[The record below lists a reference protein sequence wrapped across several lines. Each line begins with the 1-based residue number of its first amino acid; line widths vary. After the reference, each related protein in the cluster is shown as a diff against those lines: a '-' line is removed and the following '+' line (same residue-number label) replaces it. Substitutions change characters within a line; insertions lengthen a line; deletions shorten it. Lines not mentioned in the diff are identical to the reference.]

1 MSFLRQ
7 PAESW
12 QRDVPGARW
21 FKADLHIHTIDDRR
35 GGRAKMPTGLSGDP
49 DSPETLAL
57 YARRF
62 LQALAERGVQV
73 AGLTPHSPR
82 AGAGPETSAVWRI
95 VEEWNTGTDDDGVPF
110 REKVYAVLPGFE
122 PSFRDGRQGLH
133 LLFLFDPEIG
143 RERYLTAFDLV
154 MGGVSPWKNGDL
166 QISNERTADA
176 FAALRVFQ
184 EREAPADADGDG
196 GGLWDYLVIAP
207 HIEAENGLLG
217 AQKAQVLQLFDH
229 EEVAGLELADE
240 KLPEETLKKRA
251 WLRDGMA
258 TRRQAFFHA
267 SDAYRVDDIGRRHT
281 WMKLASPRLE
291 ALRQAFIASD
301 SRMRIGFEK
310 GEDGA
315 LWPIENPP
323 DVMVSARPWLREMTV
338 AGGAS
343 FFGGSQGAK
352 ARQTCFR
359 LSPDLTC
366 IIGGSMT
373 GKSTFLDGLRVHVDA
388 RLPDDE
394 VVRANVAARG
404 RIFGAGA
411 PDIALDCP
419 GRDPTAPPLERWPA
433 RFFAQN
439 ELQRLSQE
447 GGAVEDILA
456 RLVPSEI
463 EGVERRIGELRDL
476 DKCLSEVARQL
487 DKFDERM
494 AEAEQ
499 AYQRADNAKQALAV
513 FSEAGVEDLHRASR
527 ERQEWE
533 GANLAVSNVRGGIQT
548 GTQLASMTTIPNIGD
563 ALAEY
568 LTSEG
573 IDPNAQNLSG
583 RWKQIMDRVEAAL
596 RDMDELIADIRDVM
610 AVAANRETDLRI
622 GVERALAERGFDAAK
637 LKEFQELDRQA
648 SLLSSYAKTLA
659 ETGNARRSYEE
670 RFSRLRSERRALV
683 EEQREAF
690 DRVMDGI
697 GRAFENRIR
706 VRRVEYGD
714 VERLGRFL
722 KNLRQKG
729 ITQWWNGLT
738 PERKPSS
745 EALIAHLEDGSLND
759 VEMSRA
765 VQETFREALTRSRRR
780 ELAALRCADRYV
792 LELRMDGGG
801 YRRLDELSGGQRVSV
816 LLSLLLET
824 ADDRPLVIDQPE
836 DELDNRFLSDTVLPA
851 LKTLRG
857 RRQVIVATHNPNI
870 VVNGD
875 ADMVIQ
881 LDASAKRGRIVC
893 AGAIEEPAVRNAI
906 VRTVDGGE
914 DAFRLRRRKYGF

>member
-1 MSFLRQ
+1 MSFQRQ

-21 FKADLHIHTIDDRR
+21 FKADLHIHTIDDRP
-35 GGRAKMPTGLSGDP
+35 GGRPKMPTGLSGDP
-49 DSPETLAL
+49 DSPQTLAL
-57 YARRF
+57 YARCF
-62 LQALAERGVQV
+62 LQALVERGVQV

-82 AGAGPETSAVWRI
+82 AGVEPETSAVWRI
-95 VEEWNTGTDDDGVPF
+95 VEEWNTGTDDNGVPF
-110 REKVYAVLPGFE
+110 REKIYAVFPGFE

-143 RERYLTAFDLV
+143 RERYLRAFDLV
-154 MGGVSPWKNGDL
+154 MGGVSPWRDGDL

-184 EREAPADADGDG
+184 GRECTADAG
-196 GGLWDYLVIAP
+196 GGRSWDYLVLAP

-240 KLPEETLKKRA
+240 KLPEETLKRRP

-267 SDAYRVDDIGRRHT
+267 SDAYRVDDIGQRHT

-301 SRMRIGFEK
+301 SRMRIGFER
-310 GEDGA
+310 GDDGV
-315 LWPIENPP
+315 LRPIGDPP
-323 DVMVSARPWLREMTV
+323 DVTVSARPWLREMTV

-343 FFGGSQGAK
+343 FFGGSQGGE
-352 ARQTCFR
+352 ARQTRFR

-394 VVRANVAARG
+394 AVRANVAARG
-404 RIFGAGA
+404 QIFGAGA

-463 EGVERRIGELRDL
+463 EGIERRDGELRDL
-476 DKCLSEVARQL
+476 DKRLSDVARQL

-499 AYQRADNAKQALAV
+499 AYQRANSAKQALAV
-513 FSEAGVEDLHRASR
+513 FSEAGVEDLHRAGR

-533 GANLAVSNVRGGIQT
+533 GANLAASNVRGGIQT
-548 GTQLASMTTIPNIGD
+548 GTQLASMTTVPDIGD

-583 RWKQIMDRVEAAL
+583 RWKRIMDRVEAAV
-596 RDMDELIADIRDVM
+596 RDLDKLIADIRDVM
-610 AVAANRETDLRI
+610 VVAANRETDLRI
-622 GVERALAERGFDAAK
+622 DVERALAERGLDAAK

-648 SLLSSYAKTLA
+648 SLLPSYAKTLA
-659 ETGNARRSYEE
+659 ETGNARRSYEQ
-670 RFSRLRSERRALV
+670 RFSRLQGERRALV

-697 GRAFENRIR
+697 GRAFEDRIR
-706 VRRVEYGD
+706 VRRVENGD
-714 VERLGRFL
+714 VEPLGRFL
-722 KNLRQKG
+722 EKLRQKG
-729 ITQWWNGLT
+729 ITRWWNGLS

-745 EALIAHLEDGSLND
+745 EALIANLEDGTLND
-759 VEMSRA
+759 VEMSSA
-765 VQETFREALTRSRRR
+765 VQMTFLEALTRSRRLA
-780 ELAALRCADRYV
+780 LAALRCADRYV

-801 YRRLDELSGGQRVSV
+801 YRPLGELSGGQRVSV

-824 ADDRPLVIDQPE
+824 ADNRPLVIDQPE
-836 DELDNRFLSDTVLPA
+836 DELDNRFLSDTVLPV
-851 LKTLRG
+851 LKKLRG

-893 AGAIEEPAVRNAI
+893 AGAIEEPAVRDAI

-914 DAFRLRRRKYGF
+914 EAFRLRRRKYGF